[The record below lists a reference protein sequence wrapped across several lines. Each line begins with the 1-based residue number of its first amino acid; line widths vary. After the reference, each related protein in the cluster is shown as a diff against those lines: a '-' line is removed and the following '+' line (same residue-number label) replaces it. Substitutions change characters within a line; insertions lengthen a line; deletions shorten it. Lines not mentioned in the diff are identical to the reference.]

1 MVSQRAEGGGVP
13 SKALVVLSEVMLIS
27 CGKSGKT
34 AGTQHGIFHPKQI
47 ERKNNIENYK
57 PTTFSE

>member
-34 AGTQHGIFHPKQI
+34 AGFL
-47 ERKNNIENYK
+47 NMAFS
-57 PTTFSE
+57 TTKTNFGVKIT

>member
-34 AGTQHGIFHPKQI
+34 AGTQHGIFHHQNKFRR
-47 ERKNNIENYK
+47 ENNIK
-57 PTTFSE
+57 KL